1 MKYNLFFIAIFILSL
16 GFGGCV
22 KFGNDFLEKPPSVDV
37 TKDTIFS
44 NIEYAERFLWGA
56 YKSLPY
62 GMPTDWDSRSGFT
75 MNGDILESLSDL
87 NQSDLTWA
95 AGRTQYY
102 SGAYNAGTE
111 DNALGWGNGTKYN
124 FSQRGKNWKGIRAS
138 YLFIQNIGSVPD
150 ADANTKKQLAA
161 EARMVIAVHYTDMF
175 RHYGGVPWVTHAYT
189 VNENTNLARLTSHA
203 TMDSIVA
210 LIDKAIPDLPWTGQ
224 DASNW
229 DGRFTKAAAMG
240 LKARVL
246 LFGASPL
253 YNSST
258 PFLAGEA
265 SDAKLTWHGGY
276 DANLWVKAADAA
288 KALITKV
295 ESEGGYALVKTGKP
309 RKDFQDAYYKR
320 GNGELLIT
328 SRIMY
333 KPNGFF
339 DPNYLAY
346 QIIAWYGVGG
356 PTNNYVEMF
365 PMANGKA
372 ITDPASG
379 YDPANP
385 LINRD
390 PRLYETILVDGDYYM
405 GRPAALW
412 VGGIDRPTEDATQ
425 AATGFG
431 WRKFGLERTPATSGG
446 AVTEW
451 PYLRLPEIYLSY
463 AEAANEVN
471 NGPTAEAYR
480 CVNIVRQ
487 RVGLSDLPSGLSKE
501 QFREAVL
508 VERACEF
515 GYEEVRW
522 FDLIRWKREDVFKKA
537 ITGLNIFKDRVTGT
551 KTYVKFDMPARFW
564 KTNFSPK
571 WYLSAFPPSEIDKGY
586 GLIQNPG
593 W

>member
-1 MKYNLFFIAIFILSL
+1 MKYNLIILILVVLL
-16 GFGGCV
+16 GAGGCT

-44 NIEYAERFLWGA
+44 SLKYAERFLWGA
-56 YKSLPY
+56 YKTLPY
-62 GMPTDWDSRSGFT
+62 GMPTNWAEGLT
-75 MNGDILESLSDL
+75 MNGDILESLTDL

-95 AGRTQYY
+95 AGRTTYY
-102 SGAYNAGTE
+102 PGAYNAGFE
-111 DNALGWGNGTKYN
+111 DNITWGQGTKYN
-124 FSQRGKNWKGIRAS
+124 YSQRGINWKGIRAS
-138 YLFIQNIGSVPD
+138 YIFIENIGTVPD
-150 ADANTKKQLAA
+150 ADANRKRQLTA
-161 EARMVIAVHYTDMF
+161 EARMIIAIHYTDMF
-175 RHYGGVPWVTHAYT
+175 RHLGGVPWVTHAYT
-189 VNENTNLARLTSHA
+189 VNENTNLSRLTSHA
-203 TMDSIVA
+203 TMDSIVGI
-210 LIDKAIPDLPWTGQ
+210 IDKAIPDLPWIGQ

-258 PFLAGEA
+258 LFLAGES
-265 SDAKLTWHGGY
+265 SDAKITWHGAY
-276 DANLWVKAADAA
+276 DPTLWVKAADAA
-288 KALITKV
+288 HELIVQV
-295 ESEGGYALVKTGKP
+295 ETQGGYGLVKSGNP

-346 QIIAWYGVGG
+346 QIIAYYGIGG
-356 PTNNYVEMF
+356 PTYNYVEMF
-365 PMANGKA
+365 PMANGKP
-372 ITDPASG
+372 ITDPTSG
-379 YDPANP
+379 YNSNNP
-385 LINRD
+385 LVNRD
-390 PRLYETILVDGDYYM
+390 PRMYETILVDDDYFM
-405 GRPAALW
+405 GRKAQMW
-412 VGGIDRPTEDATQ
+412 IGGIDRPTADATN

-431 WRKFGLERTPATSGG
+431 WRKFGLERTNETSGG

-451 PYLRLPEIYLSY
+451 PYLRLPEIYLAY

-471 NGPTAEAYR
+471 NGPTTEAYR
-480 CVNIVRQ
+480 CVNIVRN
-487 RVGLSDLPSGLSKE
+487 RVGLGDLPSGLTKE
-501 QFREAVL
+501 KFREAVL
-508 VERACEF
+508 TERACEF
-515 GYEEVRW
+515 GYEDVRW
-522 FDLIRWKREDVFKKA
+522 FDLIRWKREADFQKA
-537 ITGLNIFKDRVTGT
+537 ITGLNIFRNPSTGV
-551 KTYVKFDMPARFW
+551 KTYVKFDMPARYW